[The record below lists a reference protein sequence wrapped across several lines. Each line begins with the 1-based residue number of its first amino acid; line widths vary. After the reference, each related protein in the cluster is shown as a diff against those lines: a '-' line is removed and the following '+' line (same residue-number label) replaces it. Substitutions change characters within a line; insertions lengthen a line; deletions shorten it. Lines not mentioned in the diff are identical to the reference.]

1 MEGAILVERLLEGAF
16 AVVTGASKG
25 IGKGIAK
32 TFLNHGATV
41 IITGRTEK
49 DLQNT
54 VKELSNFGAISYIVA
69 DISKAADIKNMVD
82 TAIERHGK
90 IDSLCSNAGI
100 FPMSLI
106 ENMSEEEWDYINT
119 VNVKGMFLAVK
130 ECIPYMQKQG
140 GGNIVITSSITG
152 PVTGYTGW
160 SHYGATKAAQLGFMR
175 SAAIEL
181 ARYGIR
187 INAVQP
193 GNIETEGLL
202 SMGEEYYNTMKKSI
216 PLGFLGKPEDIGN
229 AMVFLASD
237 LAKFITGQTIVVD
250 GGQILPESSDAMEV
264 PIEK

>member
-1 MEGAILVERLLEGAF
+1 MKRLLEGKHAI
-16 AVVTGASKG
+16 VTGASKG

-32 TFLNHGATV
+32 TFLDHGATV
-41 IITGRTEK
+41 VITGRTEK
-49 DLQNT
+49 DLKAA
-54 VKELSNFGAISYIVA
+54 VEELSAHGPISYIVA
-69 DISKAADIKNMVD
+69 DVSKADEIKTMIS
-82 TAIERHGK
+82 TFIERHGRL
-90 IDSLCSNAGI
+90 DVLCSNAGI

-130 ECIPYMQKQG
+130 ECIPLMKKQG

-152 PVTGYTGW
+152 PITGFTGW

-193 GNIETEGLL
+193 GNIATEGLL
-202 SMGEEYYNTMKKSI
+202 SMGEDYANTMKKSI
-216 PLGFLGKPEDIGN
+216 PLGTLGEPEDIGN
-229 AMVFLASD
+229 AMAFLASD

-264 PIEK
+264 PIEG